1 MSATP
6 PTASTPPIAAHS
18 VSGFDL
24 ELELLD
30 PNSVPLFRLFRH
42 PNADWDETPVA
53 YRNERADPPPGHKA
67 DFAVLYLGTTL
78 KGVAME
84 CRILQADYQDHLTWK
99 RTLAADYSVA
109 RYAFSEPAIFL
120 PIDRRNQRVLG
131 LDAGRRKL
139 ASKVPFQ
146 EAALALYDRYKG
158 VVHGLS
164 WESKHRNQPARIYA
178 LWHRHKP
185 TIGLSTVPA
194 DRKYS
199 LLPADVDWL
208 TYLRENPDVEGIDDV
223 PPAPG
228 AA

>member
-6 PTASTPPIAAHS
+6 PTASTPPIAARS

-53 YRNERADPPPGHKA
+53 HRNERVDPPAGHKT

-78 KGVAME
+78 EGVAME
-84 CRILQADYQDHLTWK
+84 CRILRADYQDHLTWN
-99 RTLAADYSVA
+99 RTLAATYQVA

-120 PIDRRNQRVLG
+120 PIDRGNQRLLG
-131 LDAGRRKL
+131 LDAGQRKL
-139 ASKVPFQ
+139 ASKVPYQ
-146 EAALALYDRYKG
+146 EAALALFDRYKG

-178 LWHRHKP
+178 IWHQHKP
-185 TIGLSTVPA
+185 TIGLTTVPA
-194 DRKYS
+194 DRKYP
-199 LLPADVDWL
+199 LLPADHTWL
-208 TYLRENPDVEGIDDV
+208 TYLRENPDVEGIDDI
-223 PPAPG
+223 PPTG
-228 AA
+228 LLV